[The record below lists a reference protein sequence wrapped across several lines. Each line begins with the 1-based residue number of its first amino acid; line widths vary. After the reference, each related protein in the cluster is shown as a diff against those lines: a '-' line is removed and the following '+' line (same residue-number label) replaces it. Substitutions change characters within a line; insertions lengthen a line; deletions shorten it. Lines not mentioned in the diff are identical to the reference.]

1 MKWPCSRCPAMEEA
15 RSSRKTCTQRRG
27 DLPTVM
33 EGIRPPRGAIR
44 GARSSRRCHRLR
56 KTRKVAPLQREKQ
69 PVTPVVT
76 KLFKTFPEFEVSSR
90 GNKRGGTGSP
100 KPSAR

>member
-1 MKWPCSRCPAMEEA
+1 MEEA

-76 KLFKTFPEFEVSSR
+76 KLFKTFPEFEKAIAQRHQSR
-90 GNKRGGTGSP
+90 IQP
-100 KPSAR
+100 APEEEDLLIEDLE